1 MLEVISDPAVLLAI
15 ETRRV
20 TMYLTSCILI
30 FLTTCMVLG
39 SQGSAQEVSQH
50 ESDDNS
56 LFSSVAELLQSKCLG
71 CHNAVDPKGDF
82 SLQSKSAVLESGYL
96 DFDAPGESHLLA
108 VLTTEDGSQRMP
120 KDGSPLRR
128 EEIDLLRNWIESGAE
143 WPDDTELRETV
154 IDDFDWWSYKP
165 LLPIGVPKQ
174 IWGHNEIDAFIADKH
189 REMKLTPA
197 VQADRRTL
205 IRRVTFDL
213 TGLPPTPADVKAF
226 VADQR
231 QEAYAELVE
240 RLLASDHYG
249 ERWAR
254 HWLDVVKYADTC
266 GYDKDKLRNNAWP
279 YRDYV
284 IRSFNKDKP
293 YARFI
298 EEQIAGDV
306 LYPGEPDGILGLG
319 FIAAGPWD
327 FIGHVEVPES
337 KLDGKVARNLDRD
350 DMVSNAINTFC
361 SLTVQCARCHHHKFD
376 PITQQDY
383 YGLQA
388 IFAGVDRAERPY
400 DQSPEVEAK
409 RRTLITDLE
418 HSREE
423 LKSVEQEIATAGGT
437 ELKRLK
443 ELVANLG
450 TKQKIQKSSAFGY
463 HSQMAATP
471 DAVKWIAV
479 KLSAPGVIERI
490 VVRPCHDNF
499 AGIGAGFCFP
509 ERFRLEVSTNGEDW
523 VTVAEESA
531 EDFANP
537 GLRAYEAKFA
547 PRRAQWIRLTAT
559 KLRERRNDY
568 ALAIAELQ
576 VFAAVE
582 KASQTIKSV
591 PLEIAEAEAKDS
603 IEAAPRWGKANVHDG
618 HFAKSA
624 DPQASKDFV
633 SASEALETLLST
645 IETPERTQRSVK
657 LSDQIKALEAQLAEL
672 PVGKM
677 VYAAATHFKPQG
689 NFKPMEGKLRGV
701 TILHRGNVDQPLGA
715 AKPGFLRISDS
726 STQPKLEALTEGE
739 RRAELARWLSSKENP
754 FVWRS
759 IVNRI
764 WLYHFGRGLVDT
776 PNDFGR
782 MGAKPTHPELL
793 DWLAIRFRDGDQS
806 IKSLHRMIVMSA
818 TYRQSSDFN
827 DENASID
834 SSNQHYWR
842 MDRRRLSAEEIRDSI
857 LAVSGSLKL
866 EMGGPGFYLFKLEK
880 TTHSPHYEY
889 HKFDPAERSTH
900 RRSIYRF
907 IVRSQPDPWMT
918 TLDCADSSQSTP
930 KRIETLTSLQALSL
944 LNNQFNLVMAERFAQ
959 SLQSQFE
966 SDNDCVAA
974 AFELVCQRQATKP
987 ELRVLCKYAAE
998 HGLSNLCRYLFN
1010 LNEFVF
1016 LD

>member
-1 MLEVISDPAVLLAI
+1 MQP
-15 ETRRV
+15 
-20 TMYLTSCILI
+20 TSRILI
-30 FLTTCMVLG
+30 LIASYMVLV
-39 SQGSAQEVSQH
+39 SQVSAQETSLQ
-50 ESDDNS
+50 ESDNNS

-71 CHNAVDPKGDF
+71 CHNVIDPKGDF
-82 SLQSKSAVLESGYL
+82 SLQSKSDLLDSGYIDL
-96 DFDAPGESHLLA
+96 DAPSESHLLE
-108 VLTTEDGSQRMP
+108 VVTTDETSLRMP

-128 EEIDLLRNWIESGAE
+128 EEIDLLRNWLEAGAK
-143 WPDDTELRETV
+143 WPAETELQEPV

-165 LLPIGVPKQ
+165 LLPVSVPKQ
-174 IWGHNEIDAFIADKH
+174 GWGRNEIDAFVADKH
-189 REMKLTPA
+189 LTMKLTPA
-197 VQADRRTL
+197 LEADRRTL
-205 IRRVTFDL
+205 IRRVTYDL
-213 TGLPPTPADVKAF
+213 TGLPPTPAEVDSF
-226 VADQR
+226 VSDER
-231 QEAYAELVE
+231 KEAYAELVE
-240 RLLASDHYG
+240 RLLASDRYG

-284 IRSFNKDKP
+284 IRSFNDDKP
-293 YARFI
+293 YGRFI

-306 LYPGEPDGILGLG
+306 LFPGQPDGILGLG

-383 YGLQA
+383 YGLHA

-409 RRTLITDLE
+409 RRALTANLKRCRD
-418 HSREE
+418 E
-423 LKSVEQEIATAGGT
+423 LKSVDQEIATAGGT
-437 ELKRLK
+437 ELERLK
-443 ELVANLG
+443 ELVADLEG
-450 TKQKIQKSSAFGY
+450 KQKVQKNPAFGY
-463 HSQMAATP
+463 HSQISEKAGTE
-471 DAVKWIAV
+471 KWIAV
-479 KLSAPGVIERI
+479 KLSVPGVIERI
-490 VVRPCHDNF
+490 VLRPCHDDF

-509 ERFRLEVSTNGEDW
+509 VRFRLEVSTDGEDW
-523 VTVAEESA
+523 KTVAEETR
-531 EDFANP
+531 EDVANP
-537 GLRAYEAKFA
+537 GLRPYEAEFS

-559 KLRERRNDY
+559 KLRERRKDY
-568 ALAIAELQ
+568 ALAIAEIQ
-576 VFAAVE
+576 VFATAE
-582 KASQTIKSV
+582 PSPANDSV
-591 PLEIAEAEAKDS
+591 SLAIAGAKAKDS

-624 DPQASKDFV
+624 DPQAAQDLA
-633 SASEALETLLST
+633 SASEALETLLGT
-645 IETPERTQRSVK
+645 IETPKRMERRAK
-657 LSDQIKALEAQLAEL
+657 LSKQIKALEGQLAKL
-672 PVGKM
+672 PIGKM

-689 NFKPMEGKLRGV
+689 NFKPMEGKLREV
-701 TILHRGNVDQPLGA
+701 AILHRGNVDQPLGA
-715 AKPGFLRISDS
+715 AQPGFLRISDS
-726 STQPKLEALTEGE
+726 HTQPKLGALTEGE
-739 RRAELARWLSSKENP
+739 RRGELAKWLSSRENP

-759 IVNRI
+759 IVNRV

-793 DWLAIRFRDGDQS
+793 DWLAMRFRDGDQS
-806 IKSLHRMIVMSA
+806 IKDLHRLILMSD

-834 SSNQHYWR
+834 SSNQYYWR
-842 MDRRRLSAEEIRDSI
+842 MNRRRLSAEEIRDSI
-857 LAVSGSLKL
+857 LAVSGSLQL

-930 KRIETLTSLQALSL
+930 KRNETLTSLQALSL
-944 LNNQFNLVMAERFAQ
+944 LNNQFNLVMAERFAK
-959 SLQSQFE
+959 SLESQFA
-966 SDNDCVAA
+966 SHNDRVAA
-974 AFELVCQRQATKP
+974 AFQLVCQREATEL
-987 ELRVLCKYAAE
+987 ELRVLSKYATE
-998 HGLSNLCRYLFN
+998 HGMSNLCRYLFN
-1010 LNEFVF
+1010 FSEFVF

>member
-1 MLEVISDPAVLLAI
+1 MHP
-15 ETRRV
+15 
-20 TMYLTSCILI
+20 TSRIL
-30 FLTTCMVLG
+30 FFFATCMVLG
-39 SQGSAQEVSQH
+39 SQGRAQDASLQ
-50 ESDDNS
+50 ESDDKS
-56 LFSSVAELLQSKCLG
+56 LFSSVSELLQSKCLA
-71 CHNAVDPKGDF
+71 CHNAVEPKGDF
-82 SLQSKSAVLESGYL
+82 SLQSHSSLLESGYL
-96 DFDAPGESHLLA
+96 DLDAPGESHLLK
-108 VLTTEDGSQRMP
+108 VLTTEDASQRMP

-128 EEIDLLRNWIESGAE
+128 EEIDLLRKWIESGSE
-143 WPDDTELRETV
+143 WPEGIELREPV

-165 LLPIGVPKQ
+165 LVPVSVPEQ
-174 IWGHNEIDAFIADKH
+174 TWGRNEIDAFIADKH
-189 REMKLTPA
+189 RAMKLTPA
-197 VQADRRTL
+197 AETDRRTL
-205 IRRVTFDL
+205 IRRVTYDL
-213 TGLPPTPADVKAF
+213 TGLPPTPAEVEVF

-231 QEAYAELVE
+231 EEAYAELVE
-240 RLLASDHYG
+240 RLLASDRYG

-284 IRSFNKDKP
+284 IRSFNEDKP
-293 YARFI
+293 YARFV
-298 EEQIAGDV
+298 EEQIAGDF
-306 LYPGEPDGILGLG
+306 LFPGEPDGILGLG

-350 DMVSNAINTFC
+350 DMVSNVINTFC

-409 RRTLITDLE
+409 RRVLTTDLK
-418 HSREE
+418 HCRDE
-423 LKSVEQEIATAGGT
+423 LKSVEQEITTAGGT

-443 ELVANLG
+443 ELVADLED
-450 TKQKIQKSSAFGY
+450 KQKIQKSAAFGY
-463 HSQMAATP
+463 HSQVASKA
-471 DAVKWIAV
+471 DAEKWIAV
-479 KLSAPGVIERI
+479 KLSDPAVIERI
-490 VVRPCHDNF
+490 VLRPCHDDF

-509 ERFRLEVSTNGEDW
+509 VRFRLEVSTNGADW
-523 VTVAEESA
+523 ETVAEEAA
-531 EDFANP
+531 EDFTNP

-547 PRRAQWIRLTAT
+547 PREAQWIRLTAT
-559 KLRERRNDY
+559 KLRERRKDY

-576 VFAAVE
+576 VFAAAE
-582 KASQTIKSV
+582 KTSQAMESV
-591 PLEIAEAEAKDS
+591 PLEIAEVRAKDS

-618 HFAKSA
+618 RFAKSA
-624 DPQASKDFV
+624 DPQAAEEFA
-633 SASEALETLLST
+633 SASEALESLIST
-645 IETPERTQRSVK
+645 IETPERIQRRVR
-657 LSDQIKALEAQLAEL
+657 LSDQMKALESRLAEL

-689 NFKPMEGKLRGV
+689 NFKPMEGKLRAV
-701 TILHRGNVDQPLGA
+701 AVLHRGNVDQPLETA
-715 AKPGFLRISDS
+715 QPGFLRTAD
-726 STQPKLEALTEGE
+726 THRQPKLGALTEGE
-739 RRAELARWLSSKENP
+739 RRAELAEWLSSKDNP

-759 IVNRI
+759 IVNRV
-764 WLYHFGRGLVDT
+764 WLYHFGRGLVDS

-806 IKSLHRMIVMSA
+806 IKSLHRLILMSA
-818 TYRQSSDFN
+818 TYRQSSIFN
-827 DENASID
+827 DENAAID
-834 SSNQHYWR
+834 SSNQYYWR
-842 MDRRRLSAEEIRDSI
+842 MNRRRLSAEEIRDSI
-857 LAVSGSLKL
+857 LAVSGSLQL

-889 HKFDPAERSTH
+889 HKFDPSDRSTH

-930 KRIETLTSLQALSL
+930 KRNETLTSLQALSL

-959 SLQSQFE
+959 SLESQFKT
-966 SDNDCVAA
+966 DNDRVAA
-974 AFELVCQRQATKP
+974 AFQLVCQRDATEA
-987 ELRVLCKYAAE
+987 ELRVLSKYATE

-1010 LNEFVF
+1010 LSEFVF